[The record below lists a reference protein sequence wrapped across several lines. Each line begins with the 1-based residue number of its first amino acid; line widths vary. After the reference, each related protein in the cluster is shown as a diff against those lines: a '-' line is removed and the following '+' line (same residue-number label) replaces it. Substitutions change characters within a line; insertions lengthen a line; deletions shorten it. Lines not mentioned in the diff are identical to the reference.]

1 MYGDRGLPWRVRVD
15 GWAVLVAGVLLKRTT
30 VRQVMKVYEE
40 FLGRFPTP
48 NALAEAS
55 EDEVWALLKPLG
67 LRHRAK
73 QLIELARALVERFG
87 GAVPCSFEELKSLP
101 GVGDYIASEAVL
113 RVCREPAPL
122 LDINIVR
129 VLRRVF
135 GIEPS
140 KGNPYE
146 DSALL
151 GIAKELTP
159 RDSAEAEELAY
170 GVMDLA
176 RKVCKARS
184 PLCAE
189 CPVKD
194 ICKWF
199 SAQRAQC

>member
-1 MYGDRGLPWRVRVD
+1 
-15 GWAVLVAGVLLKRTT
+15 
-30 VRQVMKVYEE
+30 
-40 FLGRFPTP
+40 
-48 NALAEAS
+48 
-55 EDEVWALLKPLG
+55 
-67 LRHRAK
+67 
-73 QLIELARALVERFG
+73 
-87 GAVPCSFEELKSLP
+87 
-101 GVGDYIASEAVL
+101 VGDYIASEAVL

-135 GIEPS
+135 GVEPS

-189 CPVKD
+189 CLSQLFRVSYRFIWVYVKV
-194 ICKWF
+194 F
-199 SAQRAQC
+199 TLLL